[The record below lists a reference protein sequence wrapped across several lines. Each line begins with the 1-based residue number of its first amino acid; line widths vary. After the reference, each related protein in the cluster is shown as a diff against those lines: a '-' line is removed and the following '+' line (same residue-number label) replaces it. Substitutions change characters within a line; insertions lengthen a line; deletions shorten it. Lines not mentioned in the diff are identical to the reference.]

1 MGQDKTVTQDVAI
14 VLLLM
19 GNWPLQAY
27 RHSHGSHSA
36 YCINGAYGGK
46 RRKLHSKN
54 TAVFKSGDAFKE
66 KTENDA
72 EAARKK
78 VCRQLLEGGIT
89 VSAAESF
96 LLAAVSSQLVSR
108 AGMSASFLLGIVAYT
123 DNAKSRAS
131 WRQHGNT

>member
-1 MGQDKTVTQDVAI
+1 MVIAADKWGKIKTVTQDVAI

-19 GNWPLQAY
+19 GNWPFRLIGIPMDHIVLIA
-27 RHSHGSHSA
+27 STVLTVVS
-36 YCINGAYGGK
+36 GANYIV
-46 RRKLHSKN
+46 KN

-96 LLAAVSSQLVSR
+96 LLAAGVVAACKQGGNV
-108 AGMSASFLLGIVAYT
+108 GIVSFGHCGLY
-123 DNAKSRAS
+123 R
-131 WRQHGNT
+131 